1 MQKTHRSDDIFQPV
15 GQKDLHHLLLDLLDQ
30 PGTHDFF
37 AVEGDVKNVD
47 ASIAFDR
54 YFGMMHLDAHIGK
67 NFSDLEQHANVVTR
81 FDSNLRERRFKSI
94 VHFDLWDDGR

>member
-1 MQKTHRSDDIFQPV
+1 MQKTPRSDDIFQPV

-47 ASIAFDR
+47 ASITF
-54 YFGMMHLDAHIGK
+54 
-67 NFSDLEQHANVVTR
+67 V
-81 FDSNLRERRFKSI
+81 
-94 VHFDLWDDGR
+94 